1 MTDKSND
8 LYPRHL
14 EKDVRA
20 ALEDTPV
27 VCVLGPR
34 QSGKTTLVQNLD
46 LDRAFISLEQAR
58 NYQYAREDPDGFIS
72 DLPEFVTLDEVQY
85 APRLLNAIKLSVDRN
100 RRPGR
105 FLLTGSANLLLLPTV
120 SESLAG
126 REDTVH
132 LLPLTEA
139 EKERRPGRFLRGLL
153 DDTIRTAVR
162 EEKRDLS
169 ATLPERLVAGGYPPA
184 LTRPSVRAR
193 QWHRRYLEDIIR
205 RDVQEIAR
213 IHDADR
219 LALLLRLLAVRDGH
233 LLNVSKLSRQ
243 LQSERATVYRY
254 LSVLQRLFLIRT
266 LPAWRPGQAARLVA
280 TPKLHLL
287 DSGLAAT
294 LAKLTTAGCRRQRE
308 RFGHL
313 LESFVA
319 QQLIAQA
326 AWTDP
331 DLEFW
336 HYRERDLAEV
346 DLVMTLGEQVWGFE
360 VKSTTTLK
368 EGDGRGL
375 ALLAERSGAD
385 FQRGIV
391 FYAGSNIRALRDK
404 RMLAMPLSELWER

>member
-1 MTDKSND
+1 MTAPSD

-14 EKDVRA
+14 EKNVRA

-34 QSGKTTLVQNLD
+34 QSGKTTLVRNLEP
-46 LDRAFISLEQAR
+46 DRAFVSLERKAD
-58 NYQYAREDPDGFIS
+58 YQYAREDPDGFV
-72 DLPEFVTLDEVQY
+72 DGLPEFVTLDEVQC
-85 APRLLNAIKLSVDRN
+85 APRLLNAIKFSVDRN
-100 RRPGR
+100 RKPGR

-126 REDTVH
+126 REDTAH

-139 EKERRPGRFLRGLL
+139 EKERRPGRFLRTLL
-153 DDTIRTAVR
+153 DGTVRAVVR
-162 EEKRDLS
+162 GERPDAS
-169 ATLPERLVAGGYPPA
+169 PALPERLVAGGYPAA
-184 LTRPSVRAR
+184 LTRPPERAR
-193 QWHRRYLEDIIR
+193 QWHRRYLATVIR
-205 RDVQEIAR
+205 RDVREIAR
-213 IHDADR
+213 IHDADD

-243 LQSERATVYRY
+243 LRANRATVDRY
-254 LSVLQRLFLIRT
+254 LSVLQRLFLVRT
-266 LPAWRPGQAARLVA
+266 LPAWRPGDAARLVT

-294 LAKLTTAGCRRQRE
+294 LARLTAAGCRRRRE

-336 HYRERDLAEV
+336 HYREQDFAEV
-346 DLVMTLGEQVWGFE
+346 DIVMTLGDQVWGFE
-360 VKSTTTLK
+360 VKSTASLSDR
-368 EGDGRGL
+368 DGRGL
-375 ALLAERSGAD
+375 ALLAERSGAG
-385 FQRGIV
+385 FRRGIV
-391 FYAGSNIRALRDK
+391 FYAGGSIRALRDK
-404 RMLAMPLSELWER
+404 RMLAVPLSELWTR